1 MQIPEKIQTLHKT
14 LFRQPMPNSIL
25 YETLEKMLTIG
36 KLGDKYTAEHYVM
49 CYKEALKKY
58 GLIIENNDDT
68 LTIVK
73 N

>member
-1 MQIPEKIQTLHKT
+1 
-14 LFRQPMPNSIL
+14 
-25 YETLEKMLTIG
+25 MLTIG

-58 GLIIENNDDT
+58 GLMIENNDDT